1 VEETVMENFIPF
13 ILIGVAVTASLFG
26 VISWLRKRNIKA
38 SWYEWLIGI
47 AGLALLLL
55 AIQHLFGAMTEL
67 FPFAAWVGFAII
79 GVPALILLLVAWQ
92 LVARKAKQS

>member
-1 VEETVMENFIPF
+1 MAYYIPV
-13 ILIGVAVTASLFG
+13 ILVGAIVTASLFG
-26 VISWLRKRNIKA
+26 GISWLRKRNIKA

>member
-1 VEETVMENFIPF
+1 MAYYIPV
-13 ILIGVAVTASLFG
+13 ILVGAIVTASLFG